1 MSLDMTVGARTADVL
16 VEADAA
22 VAQECAPATRY
33 WLQDLAVIAGTTF
46 AVVIVSASSVLL
58 FLR

>member
-1 MSLDMTVGARTADVL
+1 MSLDMTISTRTADVL

-22 VAQECAPATRY
+22 AAPECAPATRY
-33 WLQDLAVIAGTTF
+33 WLQDLAVMAGTTF
-46 AVVIVSASSVLL
+46 AVVIASASGVLL